1 MAADG
6 LNQLS
11 QRSRSTLESEDPCPL
26 FIINQGDGTT
36 MTPIATKPRRLS
48 LLALAACLL
57 FAGSVQAAAAT
68 VTFGTPPWPGLT
80 VKTEITEQ
88 LLQTLGYETRV
99 KKLGVPFIYRD
110 LSSNKIDAYLGGWM
124 PTEKQ
129 MLDPLLAKDAVV
141 NLGSNLDGAVLG
153 LAVPDYVW
161 ESGIHS
167 VKDLTEHADRF
178 DKTVYGIES
187 GSEINNSLSTAIKKN
202 DEAMG
207 QFHLVASSTAVML
220 TQVGRAISHQKPIVF
235 MGWRPHWMNIEFN
248 LRYLK
253 GRQDSSIAQIE
264 SRVLTI
270 VSNDLANNHPN
281 VKRLLDQVH
290 IDTETQSQWI
300 NDYSHKKGDLKK
312 VASRWLTD
320 HPKTVSTWLEGV
332 TTSQGEPAVPAYRQA
347 FDSSD

>member
-1 MAADG
+1 MK
-6 LNQLS
+6 
-11 QRSRSTLESEDPCPL
+11 
-26 FIINQGDGTT
+26 
-36 MTPIATKPRRLS
+36 PIATKPRRLS
-48 LLALAACLL
+48 LLAFAACLL
-57 FAGSVQAAAAT
+57 FAGSVQTAAAT

-88 LLQTLGYETRV
+88 LLNALGYQTQV

-110 LSSNKIDAYLGGWM
+110 LSSDKIDAYLGGWM

-161 ESGIHS
+161 KSGIHS

-178 DKTVYGIES
+178 DNTIYGIES
-187 GSEINNSLSTAIKKN
+187 GSEINNSLSTAIEDN

-207 QFHLVASSTAVML
+207 EFRLVASSTAVML
-220 TQVGRAISHQKPIVF
+220 TQVGRAIAHQKPIVF
-235 MGWRPHWMNIEFN
+235 MGWRPHWMNIEFD

-253 GRQDSSIAQIE
+253 GRQGSSVAQIK

-270 VSNDLANNHPN
+270 VSNDLANNQPN
-281 VKRLLDQVH
+281 VTRLLDQVH
-290 IDTETQSQWI
+290 IDTQTQSQWI
-300 NDYSHKKGDLKK
+300 DDYSHKKGDLKQ
-312 VASRWLTD
+312 VASRWLTN
-320 HPKTVSTWLEGV
+320 HPEIVDTWLEGV
-332 TTSQGEPAVPAYRQA
+332 TTSEGESAAPAYRQA